1 MKKEEK
7 VILSRLV
14 QTTPAFSLNNE
25 RIEFISPDKNICGIY
40 SPSEIE
46 DFEDNTPINDVGEF
60 LSILDTLGD
69 ETIIDST
76 SKVME
81 LKNGNSSV
89 KYVKSNSDWIKTIP
103 ESFFTRVAEME
114 VNADFIVTIEDIKKV
129 LKLSGVLG
137 LKDLKISSENS
148 ELSVKA
154 LDSNNEENSVRIDID
169 SDTNSDFEI
178 YISIENLAKLGQ
190 DTYNVQVLEDVVK
203 FTSETVS
210 DLTYYV
216 VALNV

>member
-1 MKKEEK
+1 
-7 VILSRLV
+7 
-14 QTTPAFSLNNE
+14 
-25 RIEFISPDKNICGIY
+25 
-40 SPSEIE
+40 
-46 DFEDNTPINDVGEF
+46 
-60 LSILDTLGD
+60 
-69 ETIIDST
+69 
-76 SKVME
+76 
-81 LKNGNSSV
+81 
-89 KYVKSNSDWIKTIP
+89 
-103 ESFFTRVAEME
+103 ME

-169 SDTNSDFEI
+169 SDTNGDFEI

-203 FTSETVS
+203 FTSESVS